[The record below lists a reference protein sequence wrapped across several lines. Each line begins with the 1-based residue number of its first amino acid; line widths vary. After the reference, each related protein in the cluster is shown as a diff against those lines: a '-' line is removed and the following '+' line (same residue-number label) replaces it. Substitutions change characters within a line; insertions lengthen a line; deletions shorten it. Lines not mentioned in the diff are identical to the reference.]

1 MSLYR
6 RGRTFWS
13 YVWIDGIRHSKSTGT
28 TNRRQAE
35 LIDREHKDE
44 LNRAR
49 HQIVEP
55 APMMTFGALAAR
67 FIAEAS
73 PRPYH
78 LDRLKVLLP
87 YFADSA
93 IGRISKAA
101 VRDYRNRR
109 KAERTLS
116 ETTLNRDI
124 EVLRHLLYWAV
135 DEGLLTANPIA
146 RVRMTPERRKPRSIL
161 SLEEE
166 EKLLGAAAPHLKP
179 IIIIGLDTGMRRGE
193 LLTQR
198 FEHIDF
204 NRHVLQV
211 THSKTPGGEAR
222 EIPLTDRAFHL
233 LKGFAQ
239 PSGLVFTFKGRPL
252 HRIKTAWKAGIRRAG
267 IRYYRFHDLRHTFNT
282 RLMEA
287 GVMPDVRKALMG
299 HSTGEDVNSIY
310 THVELPVK
318 REAIRKLETWM
329 ETQRTNPE
337 ASQKGE
343 PPHAEPEPIH
353 HGRPD
358 RGGPQGL

>member
-6 RGRTFWS
+6 RGRTYWS

-35 LIDREHKDE
+35 AIDREHREE

-49 HQIVEP
+49 HQIVQPTPE
-55 APMMTFGALAAR
+55 MTFGALAAR
-67 FIAEAS
+67 FLAEAS

-78 LDRLKVLLP
+78 LDRLKVLFP
-87 YFADSA
+87 YFADLA
-93 IGRISKAA
+93 IGRISKAM

-146 RVRMTPERRKPRSIL
+146 RIRMTPERRKPRSIM

-179 IIIIGLDTGMRRGE
+179 IIILGLDTGMRRGE

-198 FEHIDF
+198 LEHIDLY
-204 NRHVLQV
+204 RRVLQV

-222 EIPLTDRAFHL
+222 EIPLTDRVFNL
-233 LKGFAQ
+233 LSDLAQ
-239 PSGLVFTFKGRPL
+239 PQGLLFTFKGLPL
-252 HRIKTAWKAGIRRAG
+252 HRIKTAWKSAIRRAG
-267 IRYYRFHDLRHTFNT
+267 IRYYRFHDLRHTYNT

-287 GVMPDVRKALMG
+287 GVMPERPPSSHGSLDGRRRELDLHPCRAAGKARSHPKTRGLA
-299 HSTGEDVNSIY
+299 
-310 THVELPVK
+310 P
-318 REAIRKLETWM
+318 
-329 ETQRTNPE
+329 NPT
-337 ASQKGE
+337 
-343 PPHAEPEPIH
+343 
-353 HGRPD
+353 
-358 RGGPQGL
+358 